1 MRELSPFLLTI
12 AGNIVIAIGIIL
24 VVLLT
29 KTILNKATKY
39 LEYITALTVGLLLG
53 IIFLGFIPKLT
64 TKGNLVGEE
73 LGIFILIGIFFFS
86 KKENIGCIV
95 NPEIKIIEK
104 KFGFTV
110 KNHSLILN
118 GVCKKCI

>member
-12 AGNIVIAIGIIL
+12 AWNIVIAIGIIL

-39 LEYITALTVGLLLG
+39 LEYITALTVGFLLW

-64 TKGNLVGEE
+64 TKWNLVWEE
-73 LGIFILIGIFFFS
+73 LWIFILIWIFFFS
-86 KKENIGCIV
+86 KKENIWCIV

-104 KFGFTV
+104 KFWFTV

-118 GVCKKCI
+118 GLCKKCI